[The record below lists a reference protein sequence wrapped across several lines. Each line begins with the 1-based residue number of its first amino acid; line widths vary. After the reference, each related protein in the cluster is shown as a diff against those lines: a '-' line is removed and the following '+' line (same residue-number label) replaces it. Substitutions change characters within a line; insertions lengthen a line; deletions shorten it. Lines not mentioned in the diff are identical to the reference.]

1 MKIKINV
8 RISNKMNITIVDVG
22 NNLDNFLNTIR
33 SVHFCCSTWKENRDW
48 LETKTDEHQPQAI
61 HDNALKCLAKTS
73 ALAINKYHKLAEL
86 LLIKDHHSTVNESD
100 CLLQ

>member
-1 MKIKINV
+1 
-8 RISNKMNITIVDVG
+8 MNY
-22 NNLDNFLNTIR
+22 
-33 SVHFCCSTWKENRDW
+33 DW
-48 LETKTDEHQPQAI
+48 LETKTEEHQPQQI

>member
-1 MKIKINV
+1 MLSPLVNEQNMFDIVIL
-8 RISNKMNITIVDVG
+8 IS
-22 NNLDNFLNTIR
+22 FLY
-33 SVHFCCSTWKENRDW
+33 STWKENYDW
-48 LETKTDEHQPQAI
+48 LENKVEEHQPQQM

>member
-1 MKIKINV
+1 MSELI
-8 RISNKMNITIVDVG
+8 
-22 NNLDNFLNTIR
+22 F
-33 SVHFCCSTWKENRDW
+33 STWKENRDW
-48 LETKTDEHQPQAI
+48 LNEQTDEEQAQQI
-61 HDNALKCLAKTS
+61 HDKALKCLAKTS

>member
-1 MKIKINV
+1 MSFNV
-8 RISNKMNITIVDVG
+8 FVFV
-22 NNLDNFLNTIR
+22 
-33 SVHFCCSTWKENRDW
+33 FCFCFSTWKENYEY
-48 LETKTDEHQPQAI
+48 LENKTEECQPQQI

-100 CLLQ
+100 CLVQ

>member
-1 MKIKINV
+1 MKIKFEFFF
-8 RISNKMNITIVDVG
+8 
-22 NNLDNFLNTIR
+22 LDDF
-33 SVHFCCSTWKENRDW
+33 STWKESHDW
-48 LETKTDEHQPQAI
+48 FENKTEEHQPQQI

>member
-1 MKIKINV
+1 MHFILIP
-8 RISNKMNITIVDVG
+8 
-22 NNLDNFLNTIR
+22 NTKNT
-33 SVHFCCSTWKENRDW
+33 HTNSTWKENYEW
-48 LETKTDEHQPQAI
+48 LQEKTDEHQPQQM
-61 HDNALKCLAKTS
+61 HDAALKCLAKTS